1 MNTNDIVPMLHGD
14 SGIMVFSYKGQ
25 KTLQVYGVEN
35 AFIELNNN
43 LQNPVKTIIEIG
55 TDFGGLTNL
64 LSDLPISRE
73 ARIHTFDINKERFIS
88 YNDKIIFHNED
99 VFSVEA
105 KIETLIQNEGTT
117 LLLCDGGNK
126 KEEFKIFHKYLKSGD
141 IIMAHDYASNM
152 QDFYINYINKI
163 WNWLEFENSFADFPN
178 LEPFMQDVFKKYVW
192 CIRKKL

>member
-25 KTLQVYGVEN
+25 KTLQVYGVEK
-35 AFIELNNN
+35 AFTELFNSTSI
-43 LQNPVKTIIEIG
+43 QTIIEIG

-64 LSDLPISRE
+64 LADLIE
-73 ARIHTFDINKERFIS
+73 KQINVHTFDINAERFIS

-99 VFSVEA
+99 VFSVET
-105 KIETLIQNEGTT
+105 KIGTLIQNEGTT

-141 IIMAHDYASNM
+141 IIMAHDYASTIE
-152 QDFYINYINKI
+152 DFNNNYKNKI
-163 WNWLEFENSFADFPN
+163 WNWHEFEDSYASFDN
-178 LEPFMQDVFKKYVW
+178 LEPFMQDIFKIYAW
-192 CIRKKL
+192 CIRKKS